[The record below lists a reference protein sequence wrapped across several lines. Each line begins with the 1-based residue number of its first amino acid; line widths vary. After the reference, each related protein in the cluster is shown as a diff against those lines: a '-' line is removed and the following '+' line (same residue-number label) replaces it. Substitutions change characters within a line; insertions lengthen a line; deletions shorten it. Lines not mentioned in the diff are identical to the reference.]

1 MPPQDTEFQNFNC
14 GHFNT
19 GTFRM
24 GVLLP
29 NYPEENIVK
38 GENVPNFT
46 SVTSTVFE
54 SKDEPTQM
62 TKAVIYNYIL
72 YYIQENYTL

>member
-1 MPPQDTEFQNFNC
+1 MVIPHVFDSLLGIKPKNPCIASLLSQEVGSQDIGIN
-14 GHFNT
+14 
-19 GTFRM
+19 
-24 GVLLP
+24 
-29 NYPEENIVK
+29 
-38 GENVPNFT
+38 
-46 SVTSTVFE
+46 VTSTVFE